1 MKISYAITVCNEFL
15 EIKNLVD
22 FLLTHK
28 DKEDEIVI
36 LYDNNGTKEVFDYLQ
51 SVESIKLFRDNF
63 DSHFAN
69 WKNKLNSLCKGEYI
83 FQIDADELPSKN
95 LIEKLPTILEKNKTT
110 DLFFVPRIN
119 IVEGITDKE
128 TSLWNWKKEN
138 NIINWPDYQS
148 RIYKN
153 KSDIFWKNKV
163 HEIIEGHS
171 FFTFLPKEEK
181 FSLLHIKTL
190 EKQKQQNELYLRL
203 Q

>member
-1 MKISYAITVCNEFL
+1 MKISYAITVCNEFF
-15 EIKNLVD
+15 EIKNLID

-28 DKEDEIVI
+28 DKEDEIVV
-36 LYDNNGTKEVFDYLQ
+36 LYDNGGTKEVLNYLH

-95 LIEKLPTILEKNKTT
+95 LIEKLPNILEKNKTT

-119 IVEGITDKE
+119 IVEGITDE
-128 TSLWNWKKEN
+128 EISLWNWKKEK